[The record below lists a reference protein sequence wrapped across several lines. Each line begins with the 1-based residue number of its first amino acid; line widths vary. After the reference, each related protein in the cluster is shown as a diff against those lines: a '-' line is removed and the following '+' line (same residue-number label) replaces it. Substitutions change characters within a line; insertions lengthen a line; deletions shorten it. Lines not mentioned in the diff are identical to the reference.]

1 MGKMVRRK
9 TTVYIDEDLLT
20 AAKVE
25 AAFSRKHEYEVFED
39 ALRAHLGL
47 KAAVERI
54 WADVEGDELDDD
66 AAAQLVQEE
75 LAAVREQRR
84 GSEVPRQ
91 T

>member
-1 MGKMVRRK
+1 MARRK

-25 AAFSRKHEYEVFED
+25 AARTRRHEYEVFED

-54 WADVEGDELDDD
+54 WSSVEGDELDDE
-66 AAAQLVQEE
+66 AAARLVSEE

-84 GSEVPRQ
+84 GSAVPHQ

>member
-1 MGKMVRRK
+1 MARRK

-25 AAFSRKHEYEVFED
+25 AARSRKHDYEVFEE

-47 KAAVERI
+47 KVAVERV
-54 WADVEGDELDDD
+54 WAGLGDDTLDDD
-66 AAAQLVQEE
+66 DAERVAREE

-84 GSEVPRQ
+84 GNVVPRQ
-91 T
+91 G